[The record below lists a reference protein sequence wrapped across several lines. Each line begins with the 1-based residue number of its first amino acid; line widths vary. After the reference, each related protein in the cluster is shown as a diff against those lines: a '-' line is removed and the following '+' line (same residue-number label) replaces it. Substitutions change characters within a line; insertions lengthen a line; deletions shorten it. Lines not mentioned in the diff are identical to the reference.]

1 MGASKAMLIV
11 CDGLGDRPIDALG
24 GRTPLKAAYKPN
36 FDRLAR
42 RGISGIMDPIAPGI
56 RPGSGPAHLAIF
68 GYDPFQY
75 YTGRGI
81 FEALGVG
88 MEVQKGDIVFRFNFA
103 SFDKEGRVID
113 RRAGRIRE
121 GTRELVKALGD
132 IRIPGVELI
141 FKEGIEHRGILAIRG
156 SHLGW
161 KVSDTDPQ
169 KDGLKAL
176 PCRPLDRT
184 EESRRTA
191 EIVNKI
197 VDQALEILERHPIN
211 EARKAKGEL
220 PANGILIRGS
230 SYYEEGPGLKERFG
244 LVGACVAGGTLYK
257 GVAKFVGMEVLEVK
271 GATGTY
277 GTDFRG
283 KFEAAV
289 KALEDHNFV
298 FLHFKAPDLAG
309 EDGDPLKKL
318 EVIERIDKAISGIE
332 ELRDILIVVT
342 ADHST
347 PCALKTHSG
356 DPVPIVLSGPGV
368 RIDGT
373 EGFDE
378 FSASKG
384 GLGRI
389 RGLDL
394 MPILADL
401 LNLASKFGA

>member
-1 MGASKAMLIV
+1 MSASKALLIL
-11 CDGLGDRPIDALG
+11 CDGLGDRPLDALG

-36 FDRLAR
+36 LDRLAR

-68 GYDPFQY
+68 GYDPFRY

-88 MEVQKGDIVFRFNFA
+88 MEIQKGDIVFRFNFA
-103 SFDKEGRVID
+103 TLDKERRVID

-121 GTRELVKALGD
+121 GTRELVKALGN
-132 IRIPGVELI
+132 IRIPGVELL
-141 FKEGIEHRGILAIRG
+141 FKEGIEHRGILALRG
-156 SHLGW
+156 SRLGW

-169 KDGLKAL
+169 KEGLKVL
-176 PCRPLDRT
+176 PCRSLDDT

-191 EIVNKI
+191 DIINKI
-197 VDQALEILERHPIN
+197 MEQAFEILENHPIN
-211 EARKAKGEL
+211 EARKAKGKP
-220 PANGILIRGS
+220 PANAILIRGS
-230 SYYEEGPGLKERFG
+230 SHYEEVPGLKERFG
-244 LVGACVAGGTLYK
+244 LEGACVAGGTLYK

-283 KFEAAV
+283 KFEAAI
-289 KALEDHNFV
+289 KGLEDHNFV

-309 EDGDPLKKL
+309 EDGDSLRKI

-332 ELRDILIVVT
+332 ELRDTLIIIT

-347 PCALKTHSG
+347 PCALRTHSG
-356 DPVPIVLSGPGV
+356 DPVPIVISGPGV
-368 RIDGT
+368 RVDGN